1 MYPNL
6 NAEMARYNVSPK
18 ELSEAL
24 NLGIETVYNKLLGR
38 SKVSTIEAEKIR
50 DAYFRTMTIDYLFS
64 TTPIKGA

>member
-24 NLGIETVYNKLLGR
+24 SLGMETIYNKLQGR
-38 SKVSTIEAEKIR
+38 SKVSTVEAEKIR
-50 DAYFRTMTIDYLFS
+50 DTYFSTMTIDYLFS
-64 TTPIKGA
+64 TTPKKGA